1 MADITK
7 CQGRNCERKE
17 TCYRYTAQ
25 ADDWQSWSDFDKL
38 EDCEYYWKIESE
50 EKQQYFN
57 PRTRTGCDMLNN

>member
-1 MADITK
+1 MSVNGKIGKSGGKIMADITK

-25 ADDWQSWSDFDKL
+25 ADDWQSWSDFDQL

-50 EKQQYFN
+50 GKQQ
-57 PRTRTGCDMLNN
+57 

>member
-7 CQGRNCERKE
+7 CQGINCKRKK
-17 TCYRYTAQ
+17 TCYRYTAP

-50 EKQQYFN
+50 EKQQ
-57 PRTRTGCDMLNN
+57 

>member
-25 ADDWQSWSDFDKL
+25 ADDWQSWSDFDQL

-50 EKQQYFN
+50 EKQQ
-57 PRTRTGCDMLNN
+57 